1 MSIKQLPPHL
11 INQIAAGEVVER
23 PASAIKELLENALDA
38 GATQIDIDVE
48 QGGVKRIRIRDNG
61 RGIPKQELPL
71 ALSRHATSKIASL
84 DDLENVLSFGFR
96 GEALP
101 SIASISRLTLSS
113 KCQDDDQA
121 WQLQGNGQEQFDE
134 PEPCSHATGTTVDVR
149 DLFFNVPAR
158 RKFLKTEKTEFRHLE
173 DVVKKVALSRFETG
187 FSLRHNQKT
196 VLNLRPATSIEMAER
211 RVAEICGPAFT
222 EQSMRVEHEGADL
235 KLTGWIGL
243 PTFSRSQA
251 DLQYFY
257 VNHRIVKDRVVTHAI
272 RQSYQDVLYHGRH
285 PAYVLYLDIDP
296 TKVDVNAHPTK
307 HEVRFRE
314 SSLVHGFM
322 YRSLHK
328 SLADLRP
335 QDQLDSNTETPGSS
349 SDLLNKP
356 SSLQDS
362 VRYASLADQ
371 QSLNIPVKEQVD
383 FYKRLHGSE
392 PIAGA
397 SDAVQPSNRWA
408 NTNRAFQTSDPAGA
422 GALQTNFQSGI
433 SRDHRASAPASPNNS
448 MPVQRA
454 SVDTG
459 EIPPLGFAVA
469 QIHGIF
475 ILAENAHGLI
485 VVDMHAAHERI
496 TYEYLKRSMAEE
508 SVRSQPLLVPL
519 AISVSKKEADCADS
533 NPETFEKLGFT
544 LSRLSPEKITV
555 RAVPTL
561 LKNSDVESLV
571 RDVLSD
577 LITHGTSARIQE
589 SMNEI
594 LSTMACHGSV
604 RANHRLTVPE
614 MNALL
619 RDMER
624 TERSGQCNHGR
635 PTWTQMSLSQLDKLF
650 MRGQ

>member
-1 MSIKQLPPHL
+1 
-11 INQIAAGEVVER
+11 E
-23 PASAIKELLENALDA
+23 
-38 GATQIDIDVE
+38 
-48 QGGVKRIRIRDNG
+48 
-61 RGIPKQELPL
+61 ELPL

-113 KCQDDDQA
+113 KCQNDNQA
-121 WQLQGNGQEQFDE
+121 WELQGSGQEQFDE
-134 PEPCSHATGTTVDVR
+134 PEPCAHTTGTTVDVR

-173 DVVKKVALSRFETG
+173 DVVKKIALSWFETG
-187 FSLRHNQKT
+187 FTLRHNQKP
-196 VLNLRPATSIEMAER
+196 VLNLRPATTIEMAER

-222 EQSMRVEHEGADL
+222 EQSIRVEHEGADL

-251 DLQYFY
+251 DLQFFY

-285 PAYVLYLDIDP
+285 PAYVLFLEIDP

-328 SLADLRP
+328 TLADLRP
-335 QDQLDSNTETPGSS
+335 QDQLTTSNESEIIKVENRTT
-349 SDLLNKP
+349 
-356 SSLQDS
+356 SLQDS
-362 VRYASLADQ
+362 LRYASLADQ

-383 FYKRLHGSE
+383 FYKQLHGQETNALSSGTANNNRPGLE
-392 PIAGA
+392 TMKPT
-397 SDAVQPSNRWA
+397 DQTLHQNTFRQPSSHITPA
-408 NTNRAFQTSDPAGA
+408 NS
-422 GALQTNFQSGI
+422 
-433 SRDHRASAPASPNNS
+433 NS
-448 MPVQRA
+448 MPVQTGN
-454 SVDTG
+454 SDTG

-475 ILAENAHGLI
+475 ILAENTHGLV

-508 SVRSQPLLVPL
+508 SVRSQPLLVPV
-519 AISVSKKEADCADS
+519 AISVSKKEADCAD
-533 NPETFEKLGFT
+533 NHPETFQKLGFT
-544 LSRLSPEKITV
+544 LSRLSPEKVTV
-555 RAVPTL
+555 RAVPSL
-561 LKNSDVESLV
+561 LKNSDIESLV

-577 LITHGTSARIQE
+577 LLMHGSSERIQQA
-589 SMNEI
+589 MNEI

-604 RANHRLTVPE
+604 RANHRLSVPE